1 MEGVAKVLLLVLRN
15 KRIIADIAPMET
27 AEIGVG
33 TRGKEKMELF

>member
-15 KRIIADIAPMET
+15 KRIIADIAPMEN

-33 TRGKEKMELF
+33 RNKEKMELF